1 MSNIQSIIAQLQE
14 LAGKRGEYAPLG
26 HDKNPIWHDEN
37 VITLTEDDEWH
48 GFDCHGVQIDTNSGT
63 WTDDGDVTFVL
74 YVRPKHLPETSENPH
89 VTDDKWCVGVI
100 RVPFDLIMDEVDAD
114 RIIEAIQNRS
124 KEKN

>member
-1 MSNIQSIIAQLQE
+1 MSDLQSIIAQLQE
-14 LAGKRGEYAPLG
+14 LAGEQDEYAPL
-26 HDKNPIWHDEN
+26 DYVDNPIRNDEK

-89 VTDDKWCVGVI
+89 VTDDQWCVGVI
-100 RVPFDLIMDEVDAD
+100 RVPLDLIMAGLDAYQ
-114 RIIEAIQNRS
+114 IIEAIEKRN
-124 KEKN
+124 KEQS